1 MTLKDD
7 FLLAKHNAD
16 SELIVWNPKFN
27 TGIPLID
34 EEHKKLVSLCN
45 NFYKAL
51 FRDQHEK
58 DWREVLGDSL
68 NECIEYTDKH
78 FQDEEKLMRSA
89 NFEGLPHHKAEHDAF
104 RNKVIDMALS
114 YNKASITEGIK
125 FAKFLYDWILSH
137 IAHEDKLYIPKLVQ
151 YLKEN
156 SSENKKLPEQN

>member
-1 MTLKDD
+1 MTLKDN
-7 FLLAKHNAD
+7 FLLANHNAD

-34 EEHKKLVSLCN
+34 EEHKKLVSLCD

-51 FRDQHEK
+51 LRDQHEK
-58 DWREVLGDSL
+58 DWQEVLGDSL

-78 FQDEEKLMRSA
+78 FHDEEKLMRSA
-89 NFEGLPHHKAEHDAF
+89 NFEGLPNHKAAHDAF
-104 RNKVIDMALS
+104 RKKVIDMAMS

-156 SSENKKLPEQN
+156 SSENKKLPEQA